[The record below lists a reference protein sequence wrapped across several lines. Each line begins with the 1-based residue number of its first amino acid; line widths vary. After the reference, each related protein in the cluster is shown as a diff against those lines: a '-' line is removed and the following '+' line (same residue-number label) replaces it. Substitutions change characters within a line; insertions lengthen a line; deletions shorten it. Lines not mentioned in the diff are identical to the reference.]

1 VTGTNIAIPLR
12 FVIES
17 SSNSGIAFVLTRRR
31 SVAAAATLA
40 LLLVAASLAGCT
52 PGQSAV
58 DHARQQIGRP
68 YTYGG
73 ASPSGGFDCSGLT
86 SWAWKQAGVTSIP
99 RTSRDQHAWAKA
111 ITRQELQPGDLV
123 FYSSGGPSGT
133 VSHVA
138 LFIGDG
144 MIVHASSSHDRVEE
158 APVDYWSGHLVGYGR
173 IPASAL
179 P

>member
-1 VTGTNIAIPLR
+1 M
-12 FVIES
+12 
-17 SSNSGIAFVLTRRR
+17 LTRAR
-31 SVAAAATLA
+31 AITATATLA
-40 LLLVAASLAGCT
+40 LLLVAGAFAGCT

-73 ASPSGGFDCSGLT
+73 STPSSGFDCSGLT
-86 SWAWKQAGVTSIP
+86 TWAWKQAGVTSMP
-99 RTSRDQHAWAKA
+99 RTSRDQRAWADPV
-111 ITRQELQPGDLV
+111 TRAELQPGDLV

-138 LFIGDG
+138 LYAGDG
-144 MIVHASSSHDRVEE
+144 KIVHASSSNDRVME
-158 APVDYWSGHLVGYGR
+158 APVDYWKGHLVGYGR
-173 IPASAL
+173 VPADAL

>member
-1 VTGTNIAIPLR
+1 MPIRARALVGAAVLPL
-12 FVIES
+12 
-17 SSNSGIAFVLTRRR
+17 VL
-31 SVAAAATLA
+31 AAGL
-40 LLLVAASLAGCT
+40 LAGCT

-58 DHARQQIGRP
+58 DHAREQIGRP

-73 ASPSGGFDCSGLT
+73 ASPSTGFDCSGLT

-99 RTSRDQHAWAKA
+99 RTSRDQHAWADR
-111 ITRQELQPGDLV
+111 ITRDQLQPGDLV

-138 LFIGDG
+138 LYAGEGRI
-144 MIVHASSSHDRVEE
+144 IHASSSNDEVQE

-173 IPASAL
+173 VPASAM
-179 P
+179 PA